1 MRVDKGVILAILS
14 SFTFSIMNVLVKLVS
29 NRIPSNEI
37 AFFRGIIGV
46 ILILIL
52 MKGTNV
58 KFSKEGK
65 PLLLMRGLLG
75 GLYMVTSLQF
85 LQ

>member
-46 ILILIL
+46 IL
-52 MKGTNV
+52 K
-58 KFSKEGK
+58 KENHF
-65 PLLLMRGLLG
+65 
-75 GLYMVTSLQF
+75 Y
-85 LQ
+85 